1 MANLQLLG
9 LFHDAT
15 PTSDA
20 LIELRELGID
30 DKDVTVMSA
39 MPYGEEI
46 FGRPHVRRRVGL
58 LALIGSFL
66 GILLGLF
73 LTVGIYSLYPLHQGG
88 QPVIPIPPT
97 LIVLFETTML
107 GTMWGAF
114 FALLGVNRFPDFE
127 TKTYDPRI
135 TEGHIG
141 VLVWLDETL
150 ADRAEAILT
159 AHGGHHMQRI
169 PYAPT
174 TNRNLLRFW
183 GVVLGGITVLGVFI
197 LLLAYDVIPFHF
209 PTNMAEQDTIAYL
222 QGPRKAA
229 PALAVPVQGPELI
242 DGQPATTPVAS
253 STASIQRGQQLF
265 SITCQVCHGKTGNG
279 LSPLS
284 AFFKPPPADLTG
296 ATVQDMTD
304 AQIYVVITQG
314 FKVMPPMAENLS
326 PSERWDVIN
335 YVRTLKK

>member
-20 LIELRELGID
+20 LIELRDLGIQ
-30 DKDVTVMSA
+30 DKDITVMSA
-39 MPYGEEI
+39 MPYGEEV
-46 FGRPHVRRRVGL
+46 FGRPAHPRKVGRI
-58 LALIGSFL
+58 ALIGSFL

-73 LTVGIYSLYPLHQGG
+73 LTVGIFSLYPLHQGG
-88 QPVIPIPPT
+88 QPIIPIPPT

-107 GTMWGAF
+107 GTMWAAF
-114 FALLGVNRFPDFE
+114 FGLLAINRFPDFE

-141 VLVWLDETL
+141 VLVWLNEAM
-150 ADRAEAILT
+150 ADKAEAILV
-159 AHGGHHMQRI
+159 AHGGHHLQRI
-169 PYAPT
+169 PYEPT
-174 TNRNLLRFW
+174 SNRNLVRFW
-183 GVVLGGITVLGVFI
+183 GIVVAGVTILGVLILFI
-197 LLLAYDVIPFHF
+197 GYDIIPLHF
-209 PTNMAEQDTIAYL
+209 PTNMAEQDSIAYL

-229 PALAVPVQGPELI
+229 PALAVPVQGPALI
-242 DGQPATTPVAS
+242 DGQPATTPVPS
-253 STASIQRGQQLF
+253 SPASIQRGQQLF
-265 SITCQVCHGKTGNG
+265 SITCQVCHGKQGNG

-284 AFFKPPPADLTG
+284 AYFKPPPADLTG
-296 ATVQDMTD
+296 DTVQSMTD
-304 AQIYVVITQG
+304 AQIYVVISQG
-314 FKVMPPMAENLS
+314 FNVMPSMAENLA